1 MIYADNLN
9 HLKKQK
15 SVCAI
20 LFNSLHPNQL
30 LTPTEPQ
37 SRLGDKLLE
46 FGWFVP
52 EPGLRF

>member
-20 LFNSLHPNQL
+20 LFNSLHGQCL
-30 LTPTEPQ
+30 
-37 SRLGDKLLE
+37 
-46 FGWFVP
+46 
-52 EPGLRF
+52 